1 MNRINMDLLK
11 RTVEHHQKWL
21 TGDYPTPAN
30 FCHKGLWRA
39 DFSGLNLSYANFVG
53 ANLKRVNFSGADL
66 SYANF
71 KRANLKAVNFTGAN
85 LTGTIFV
92 SASMPQA
99 QLKETTMERT
109 DFNRAD
115 LTGAH
120 LTEGCEQNCDFT
132 KANLTGTCL
141 SPNDSH
147 MVFYLDEKDG
157 EIHLMVTKERNSYLL
172 LTITKAGT
180 LRRAKNVPLHLGFHL
195 DTEKRIAL
203 LN

>member
-1 MNRINMDLLK
+1 MNRMNMVLLK

-21 TGDYPTPAN
+21 TGEYPTPAN

-39 DFSGLNLSYANFVG
+39 DFSGLDLSYANFRGANLKKVNFSGANLSYANF
-53 ANLKRVNFSGADL
+53 KC
-66 SYANF
+66 
-71 KRANLKAVNFTGAN
+71 ANLKAVNFTGAN
-85 LTGTIFV
+85 LTGTIFM

-99 QLKETTMERT
+99 RLKETTMERT

-120 LTEGCEQNCDFT
+120 LTKGCEQNCDFT

-141 SPNDSH
+141 SPNGSH

-157 EIHLMVTKERNSYLL
+157 EIHLMVTKRECNYLL

-180 LRRAKNVPLHLGFHL
+180 LRRARGVPKHLGFSL
-195 DTEKRIAL
+195 DGEGRIAL